1 LRPQVSPIKTI
12 NPKLN
17 SNKMSEEQENDGTWS
32 GLKKTIIGTIS
43 TAILAGGTYVTTQLF
58 GGGDEEETKTE
69 QVQTAQPVI
78 NLNVD
83 NSSQN
88 NSSNGGGGTTTV
100 IKEKTVEKPAAPAPK
115 QEKSESE
122 DAPW

>member
-1 LRPQVSPIKTI
+1 
-12 NPKLN
+12 
-17 SNKMSEEQENDGTWS
+17 MSEETNVETNDGTWS
-32 GLKKTIIGTIS
+32 GLKKTIIGAIS
-43 TAILAGGTYVTTQLF
+43 TAILAGGTYLTTTLF
-58 GGGDEEETKTE
+58 GGHEDKEETKTE
-69 QVQTAQPVI
+69 QVQPAQPVI

>member
-1 LRPQVSPIKTI
+1 
-12 NPKLN
+12 
-17 SNKMSEEQENDGTWS
+17 MSEETENNDGTWS

-58 GGGDEEETKTE
+58 GGGDQEETKTE
-69 QVQTAQPVI
+69 QAAPAAAPVI

-100 IKEKTVEKPAAPAPK
+100 IKEKTVEKTAPVAPAKPEK
-115 QEKSESE
+115 KSESE

>member
-1 LRPQVSPIKTI
+1 
-12 NPKLN
+12 
-17 SNKMSEEQENDGTWS
+17 MSEEQENDGTWS

>member
-1 LRPQVSPIKTI
+1 
-12 NPKLN
+12 
-17 SNKMSEEQENDGTWS
+17 MSEELETNDGSWS
-32 GLKKTIIGTIS
+32 GLKKTIIAAIT
-43 TAILAGGTYVTTQLF
+43 TAVTAGGAWFTSTLF
-58 GGGDEEETKTE
+58 SSESEEAPKTE
-69 QVQTAQPVI
+69 VAAPAPAPVI
-78 NLNVD
+78 NLSVD